1 MREEAAKTRE
11 NTGRRCRLAREKE
24 RRVRERAFLHSCA
37 RDYREHHSSREGNE
51 EQLCERERQQESA
64 RENRHNENERG
75 KACDSRQKELIDD
88 HTLRRKRE

>member
-1 MREEAAKTRE
+1 MPFQQIGWIGMREEAAKTRE

-51 EQLCERERQQESA
+51 EQLCERERETA
-64 RENRHNENERG
+64 RV
-75 KACDSRQKELIDD
+75 S
-88 HTLRRKRE
+88 KREQA